1 MNTVGVPE
9 RAEAPEYYFTYID
22 QVGEG
27 DIRATLHTQF
37 TETLTLLQSVSD
49 DLSLHRY
56 AADKWTIR
64 QVVNHLND
72 AERLFVFRALW
83 FARGFDSPL
92 PSFDPDVAV
101 SMTAADDRSWNSH
114 VDEFRAVRAAT
125 LAFFDTLPADA
136 WARQGVASGNT
147 FTVRA
152 LAYIA
157 AGHVTHH
164 ARILRTRYLEQRAA
178 SGV

>member
-1 MNTVGVPE
+1 MSTIGRPE
-9 RAEAPEYYFTYID
+9 RIESPEYYFTYID

-27 DIRATLHTQF
+27 DIRAILQTQF
-37 TETLTLLQSVSD
+37 TETVTLLQSVSD
-49 DLSLHRY
+49 DMSLYRY

-92 PSFDPDVAV
+92 PSFDPDAAV
-101 SMTAADDRSWNSH
+101 LMMAADDRSWSTH

-125 LAFFDTLPADA
+125 LAFFDTLPAHA

-152 LAYIA
+152 LAYIV

-164 ARILRTRYLEQRAA
+164 ARILRTRYLQQ
-178 SGV
+178 